1 MISFKNI
8 YLKIFFIIFIIGHWP
23 QSGCNPVTQGFL
35 KVSLKCIFLNK
46 MSSIKSIILKLEEIY
61 DYCF

>member
-1 MISFKNI
+1 M
-8 YLKIFFIIFIIGHWP
+8 IFFIIFIIGHWP

-46 MSSIKSIILKLEEIY
+46 MSSMNKIILKLEEIY